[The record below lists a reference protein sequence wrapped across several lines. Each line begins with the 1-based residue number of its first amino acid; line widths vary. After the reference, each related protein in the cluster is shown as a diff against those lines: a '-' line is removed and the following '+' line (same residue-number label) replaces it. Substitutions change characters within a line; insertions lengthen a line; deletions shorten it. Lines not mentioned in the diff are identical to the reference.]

1 MSIEKTQAL
10 LEHFANSAVITTS
23 KFHKEKTG
31 SGPSVIHGLDIA
43 EFNSAKLAV
52 EKDLGNLLRSRESEK
67 DELVYSVHY
76 SNINGLSHLESSI
89 LEHEISEYLSMFSH
103 LSSYLLKVIDPY

>member
-1 MSIEKTQAL
+1 MSLEKTQAL
-10 LEHFANSAVITTS
+10 LEHFASSAVTTTS

-31 SGPSVIHGLDIA
+31 SGPSVTHGLDIE

-52 EKDLGNLLRSRESEK
+52 DKDLGNLLGSRELEK

-76 SNINGLSHLESSI
+76 SNINGLSQLESNI
-89 LEHEISEYLSMFSH
+89 LAHEISEYLGAFSH
-103 LSSYLLKVIDPY
+103 LSSYWLNVIDSY

>member
-1 MSIEKTQAL
+1 MSLEKTQAL
-10 LEHFANSAVITTS
+10 LEHFANSAVTTTS

-31 SGPSVIHGLDIA
+31 SKPSVIHGLAIS

-52 EKDLGNLLRSRESEK
+52 DKDLGNLLGSRESEK

-76 SNINGLSHLESSI
+76 SNINGLSQLESNI
-89 LEHEISEYLSMFSH
+89 LANEISEYLGVFCDP
-103 LSSYLLKVIDPY
+103 SSYLLKVIDSY

>member
-1 MSIEKTQAL
+1 MSLEKTQDL

-31 SGPSVIHGLDIA
+31 SGPSVIHGQDIA
-43 EFNSAKLAV
+43 EFNSAMLAV
-52 EKDLGNLLRSRESEK
+52 DKDFGNLLSSRASEK

-76 SNINGLSHLESSI
+76 SNINGLSQLESSI
-89 LEHEISEYLSMFSH
+89 LAHEISEYLGVFSH
-103 LSSYLLKVIDPY
+103 LSSY